1 MNRASGLKTLAIIA
15 VCATAVVGVA
25 EDNPGFVRITP
36 AEIHWQDIPGAHGA
50 QMATLLGAPDK
61 PGLYVVRAKFPPY
74 VMDRPHWHP
83 NARYVTV
90 LQGTWYT
97 GTGNTFDLAKAV
109 PLKPGSV
116 MMHPAKASH
125 WDGSAG
131 NETVIVQIMGEG
143 PATTTPIDP
152 AQPFWIEVPH

>member
-1 MNRASGLKTLAIIA
+1 
-15 VCATAVVGVA
+15 
-25 EDNPGFVRITP
+25 
-36 AEIHWQDIPGAHGA
+36 
-50 QMATLLGAPDK
+50 MATLLGDPDK
-61 PGLYVVRAKFPPY
+61 PGLYVVRAKFPPH

-97 GTGNTFDLAKAV
+97 GTGDRFDLARAV
-109 PLKPGSV
+109 PLKAGSV
-116 MMHPAKASH
+116 MMHPAKAAH

-143 PATTTPIDP
+143 PATTTPVDP
-152 AQPFWIEVPH
+152 TQPFWIEVPPS